1 MKLNQKQSDTVEKL
15 ANYFLRERL
24 PIDVIDSRDNS
35 VIIPA
40 KKLITKKDLRK
51 IVLCGEFATTETRTP
66 ISNKIKEIITNKYC

>member
-40 KKLITKKDLRK
+40 KKLITKKGFEENCFVRG
-51 IVLCGEFATTETRTP
+51 ICH
-66 ISNKIKEIITNKYC
+66 N